1 MLSVVKLS
9 PGQEFYYQ
17 RSVAAGLDD
26 YFAGRGESPG
36 IWMGRAAVEL
46 GLDGIVQDGQLARLV
61 RGVHPTRDE
70 RLRKH
75 PKKREITVERLHPE
89 TGERRT
95 ETKTLSPVA
104 GFDLVFSCPKSVS
117 LLHALG
123 DEETRLAVNEAHR
136 SAWQAALTYLEGEAC
151 ITRRGRGGV
160 EREHATGFVAA
171 AYQHRTSRAQD
182 PHLHTHVVVA
192 NVGRSPSDGKW
203 RALDGDA
210 ILRVYRLA
218 AGYLY
223 QAQLRAELSRS
234 LGVEWERPA
243 KGMAEVKGVAGSVLR
258 EFSQRRRQVVE
269 RMAEWGTDGWRAA
282 QAAARETRDRKDHVD
297 LVRLR
302 EDWRARAAEHGLG
315 QLELEGVRQR
325 REWREAS
332 PGKLLLIARELLGP
346 NGLTEQ
352 RTAFSE
358 PELVMA
364 WAQAHEQGTDAG
376 RIRRICDRF
385 LRVEGIEPVG
395 AVAEPGRPA
404 RYSTLELI
412 EVERAALA
420 IVERGRGSGAPTVSE
435 ADLTQS
441 VSERS
446 YLSPEQAAM
455 VRAVAGTRDRVV
467 CVVGLAGAG
476 KTTATHAVAEAF
488 RAAGA
493 PIFGA
498 APSGVAAERLQDE
511 TGIRS
516 TTLHRLLME
525 AARRGGLPHGAVLVV
540 DEAGMAETRILLPL
554 LRQIESAD
562 GKAVLI
568 GDPHQLPAVGAGG
581 LFEAIVERYGA
592 VELTEN
598 RRQRD
603 ELERDALAAV
613 RDGLGR
619 DWLAY
624 AEGRGRLI
632 VSDDPLT
639 MRARL
644 LADWWACAKDDPAA
658 NIMIALRRRDV
669 AELNSLA
676 RELMDTHGKLG
687 AERITFGGR
696 EFAPGDRVVCKRNS
710 DALGVKNGARGTVV
724 GVDTK
729 SGGIHVRTDRGDEVA
744 LGRSYLEAG
753 HVRHAYA
760 LTGHSGQGVTVERA
774 FVLGSDEARLQEW
787 GYVALS
793 RAREATRLYITGS
806 ERERES
812 HAPDIDELD
821 PVARFSRALEESAI
835 ERLAIDQAP
844 EPSGSKHNARAALDR
859 PSLTPRRRAE
869 LRAIDQERRF
879 VEQAHARVQRR
890 REVAERALGS
900 FEDRR
905 GRPRNDLRRE
915 AESHRRALER
925 MDTAL
930 ADLDR
935 VAIDIKTSAIRDTER
950 TGPAGSIEL
959 GL

>member
-1 MLSVVKLS
+1 MLSVAKLS

-36 IWMGRAAVEL
+36 VWTGRGAPDL
-46 GLDGIVQDGQLARLV
+46 GLEGVVQDGQLARLV

-75 PKKREITVERLHPE
+75 PKKREISVERIHPE

-136 SAWQAALTYLEGEAC
+136 SAWQAALTYLEDEAC

-192 NVGRSPSDGKW
+192 NVAQSPSDGKW

-223 QAQLRAELSRS
+223 QAQLRADLSRA

-243 KGMAEVKGVAGSVLR
+243 KGMAELRGVAGSVMR
-258 EFSQRRRQVVE
+258 EFSQRRQQVVE

-315 QLELEGVRQR
+315 QRELGRVRQR

-332 PGKLLLIARELLGP
+332 PGKLLLTARELLGP
-346 NGLTEQ
+346 KGLTEQ

-376 RIRRICDRF
+376 RIQRICDRF
-385 LRVEGIEPVG
+385 LRVDGIEPVG

-404 RYSTLELI
+404 RYSTRELI
-412 EVERAALA
+412 QVEHAALA
-420 IVERGRGSGAPTVSE
+420 IVGRGVGSGAPTVSE

-441 VSERS
+441 LGERS
-446 YLSPEQAAM
+446 YFSKEQDAM
-455 VRAVAGTRDRVV
+455 VRAVAGTDDRVV
-467 CVVGLAGAG
+467 CVVGQAGAG

-493 PIFGA
+493 PVFGA

-511 TGIRS
+511 TDIPS

-525 AARRGGLPHGAVLVV
+525 AARRGGLPHGCVLVV

-554 LRQIESAD
+554 LRQIESAE

-581 LFEAIVERYGA
+581 LFEAIVDRYGA

-603 ELERDALAAV
+603 ELERAALAAV

-632 VSDDPLT
+632 VSDDPIA
-639 MRARL
+639 MRTRL
-644 LADWWACAKDDPAA
+644 LADWWACAKDDAAA
-658 NIMIALRRRDV
+658 NVMIALRRRDV

-676 RELMDTHGKLG
+676 RELMDTHGRLG
-687 AERITFGGR
+687 AERATFGER

-710 DALGVKNGARGTVV
+710 DVLGVKNGTRGTVIAIAT
-724 GVDTK
+724 DRD
-729 SGGIHVRTDRGDEVA
+729 GIRMRTDRGDEVA
-744 LGRSYLEAG
+744 LTKSYLEAG

-844 EPSGSKHNARAALDR
+844 EPSGPKHDARAALDR
-859 PSLTPRRRAE
+859 PPLTPGRRAE

-879 VEQAHARVQRR
+879 LERARTRVQRQQ
-890 REVAERALGS
+890 
-900 FEDRR
+900 
-905 GRPRNDLRRE
+905 E
-915 AESHRRALER
+915 AEGRALER
-925 MDTAL
+925 MDAAL
-930 ADLDR
+930 TGLDR
-935 VAIDIKTSAIRDTER
+935 AAENVRQEADHTTTPSRPR
-950 TGPAGSIEL
+950 RVEL
-959 GL
+959 DL